1 MGSDSIP
8 PSDAALPAAAAAAL
22 ALVPVREP
30 EAAPV
35 LDPML
40 EPVFELVL
48 EVEPEGERAPT
59 LLLLLEVVA
68 LGIAPLAVASREPLE
83 AVL

>member
-1 MGSDSIP
+1 MGSDSVP
-8 PSDAALPAAAAAAL
+8 PSDAALPAAAAAL

-40 EPVFELVL
+40 EPVFELEL
-48 EVEPEGERAPT
+48 EVEPEGERAPA